1 MAHQRAVQAA
11 LGTAAT
17 LPTVSSGGPALEGHA
32 KYYCPDLSLQS
43 PGVLSLRQMYF
54 NAPVGSLTRPYRIS
68 IVFDM

>member
-11 LGTAAT
+11 IRPAAT

-32 KYYCPDLSLQS
+32 KYHCHDLSLQS
-43 PGVLSLRQMYF
+43 PGVLSLRQIYF
-54 NAPVGSLTRPYRIS
+54 NAPIRSLTRPYRVS